1 VTAPTSTVS
10 SGGTVSQKLLDTMN
24 GTSGSS
30 SSSSAKKASSSSS
43 SSPTSND
50 PSANLQD
57 TFLKL
62 LVTQLKNQ
70 DPTNPMDSS
79 QMTSQLAQINT
90 VTGISQV
97 NTTLT
102 SLASQL
108 AAGQNAQ
115 TSLLIGQKVLVP
127 GDTAAVSNGTSPGFG
142 VKLDAAVADLRVT
155 IKDSSGNVVNTLDLG
170 AKKAG
175 MIPVS
180 WKPTDSSGA
189 KLPNGTYSITAA
201 GTDSNGTKSSVTTLS
216 GQQVQS
222 VVQDGS
228 GKTGLMLQNGT
239 TVDTTSVAAIL

>member
-10 SGGTVSQKLLDTMN
+10 SGGTVSDKLLDTMN
-24 GTSGSS
+24 GTSSGSK
-30 SSSSAKKASSSSS
+30 AKKTSSGA
-43 SSPTSND
+43 SPTSND

-127 GDTAAVSNGTSPGFG
+127 GDTAVVANGSSAGFG
-142 VKLDAAVADLRVT
+142 VKLDAAVADLQVT

-170 AKKAG
+170 AHKAG

-180 WKPTDSSGA
+180 WKPTDSTGA

-201 GTDSNGTKSSVTTLS
+201 GTDSNGTKTSATTLS

-222 VVQDGS
+222 VVQDGP
-228 GKTGLMLQNGT
+228 GKTALMLQNGT